1 MKTDN
6 HRTNRAGR
14 GVVVALAAL
23 QWLLLTS
30 ALGALVIYT
39 DRSLEGLLGLHI
51 EGGYAFFGALLIGIL
66 LGATIENNK
75 ALIAMTILCCAGA
88 AAMFVAIILL
98 PVWTNTII
106 GTTGLENFAT
116 TRALLYFGLEIIPV
130 SMGALGGRMFGP
142 LLPGRDLL
150 ADPRESEREVWPLDR
165 LRDQSSS
172 TSKEGSNAPGQRSE
186 TS

>member
-1 MKTDN
+1 MKKDSK
-6 HRTNRAGR
+6 RTVKISR
-14 GVVVALAAL
+14 GVVVALVGL

-39 DRSLEGLLGLHI
+39 DRSLEGLLDLHV
-51 EGGYAFFGALLIGIL
+51 EGGYAFFGAVLIGFL

-75 ALIAMTILCCAGA
+75 TLIAMTILCCAGA
-88 AAMFVAIILL
+88 AALFVAIILL

-116 TRALLYFGLEIIPV
+116 TRALLYFGLAIIPV
-130 SMGALGGRMFGP
+130 SMGALGGRMIGP

-150 ADPRESEREVWPLDR
+150 ADPRESERELWRLDR
-165 LRDQSSS
+165 LRDRSSS
-172 TSKEGSNAPGQRSE
+172 TSKEGSNATGQRSE